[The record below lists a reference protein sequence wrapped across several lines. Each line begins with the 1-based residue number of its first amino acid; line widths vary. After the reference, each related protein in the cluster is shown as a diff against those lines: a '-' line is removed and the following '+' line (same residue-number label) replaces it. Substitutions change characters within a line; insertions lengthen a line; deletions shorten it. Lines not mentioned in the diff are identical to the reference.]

1 MLKLYRI
8 FAESSFLEFICIWTH
23 LLKYLN
29 EPKAKNNLWSN
40 VLQQRILLRHPR
52 REICTNIPLGIRQAA
67 RSVY

>member
-1 MLKLYRI
+1 MQKLYRT
-8 FAESSFLEFICIWTH
+8 FAGSSSLEFIRISTR

-29 EPKAKNNLWSN
+29 ELEAKNNLWSN